1 MLPVAVIGTVM
12 YASVLVLLCVGFTFT
27 HMIEKFPNL
36 AHTSYASIGTV
47 FSFVFVRL
55 WGLNPYLAWPFAALF
70 SGLLAIALY
79 MIIVQPMQRAGVGG
93 IQLTFAMFALTF
105 VINAL
110 IAIFSYRVMVAFR
123 FRTFGFVLRG
133 YDFTFMGHP
142 GVLTTAPLIA
152 VTIVALIHFFL
163 TRTKF
168 GIAIRAATED
178 PKLASS
184 LGVNIFHVHIT
195 SWFLTGAL
203 AGLAG
208 AVIPLWYSTRLGG
221 SDELMINVL
230 AGSVLGGL
238 DSIYGAVLG
247 GAFLAYTQRLMPMML
262 VRAFGVW
269 VANYIPLMP
278 IIVVVSVQLLMPD
291 GIAGVLTSNSGPVG
305 RLKRRMNSL
314 LGRR

>member
-1 MLPVAVIGTVM
+1 MLPVAVIGAVM

-79 MIIVQPMQRAGVGG
+79 MLIVQPMQRAGSGG

-123 FRTFGFVLRG
+123 FRTLGFILRR

-142 GVLTTAPLIA
+142 GVLITAPLTAI
-152 VTIVALIHFFL
+152 TIVSLIHLFL

-184 LGVNIFHVHIT
+184 LGVNIFHVHLV
-195 SWFLTGAL
+195 SWFLTGGL

-208 AVIPLWYSTRLGG
+208 AVIPLWYATPLGG

-247 GAFLAYTQRLMPMML
+247 GAFLAYTQRLMPGML
-262 VRAFGVW
+262 VKAFGVW

-291 GIAGVLTSNSGPVG
+291 GIAGFLTSDSGLVM

>member
-1 MLPVAVIGTVM
+1 MLTATAIGTIM
-12 YASVLVLLCVGFTFT
+12 YASVLVLLCIGFTFT
-27 HMIEKFPNL
+27 HMMEKFPNL

-47 FSFVFVRL
+47 FTFTFVRL
-55 WGLNPYLAWPFAALF
+55 WGFNPYLAWPLAAFL
-70 SGLLAIALY
+70 SGLIGVAFYLL
-79 MIIVQPMQRAGVGG
+79 IVQPMHRAGAGG
-93 IQLTFAMFALTF
+93 IRLTFAMFALTF

-110 IAIFSYRVMVAFR
+110 IAVYSFWILI
-123 FRTFGFVLRG
+123 TFHYSSLGFVLRR
-133 YDFTFMGHP
+133 YDFTFMGLP
-142 GVLTTAPLIA
+142 GVLIVAPLTSLTL
-152 VTIVALIHFFL
+152 VTVIHLFL
-163 TRTKF
+163 TRTRF
-168 GIAIRAATED
+168 GIAVKATTED
-178 PKLASS
+178 PNLASS
-184 LGVNIFHVHIT
+184 LGVNIFHVHLA

-208 AVIPLWYSTRLGG
+208 AVLPLWYSTRLGG

-247 GAFLAYTQRLMPMML
+247 GIFLAYTQRLMPGML

-269 VANYIPLMP
+269 VANYITLMP

-291 GIAGVLTSNSGPVG
+291 GIAGVLMSDSGPVG
-305 RLKRRMNSL
+305 RLKRRMNGL

>member
-79 MIIVQPMQRAGVGG
+79 MIIVQPMQRAGVGS

-142 GVLTTAPLIA
+142 GVLMTAPLIA
-152 VTIVALIHFFL
+152 VTIVVLIHLFL

-168 GIAIRAATED
+168 GIAIRASTED

-247 GAFLAYTQRLMPMML
+247 GAFLAYTQRLMPGML

-278 IIVVVSVQLLMPD
+278 IIVVVSVLLLMPD
-291 GIAGVLTSNSGPVG
+291 GIAGVLTLDSGLVG
-305 RLKRRMNSL
+305 RLKRRMSGF

>member
-1 MLPVAVIGTVM
+1 MLPVAVIGAVM

-79 MIIVQPMQRAGVGG
+79 MLIVQPMQRAGVGG

-123 FRTFGFVLRG
+123 FRTFGFVLRR
-133 YDFTFMGHP
+133 YDFIFMGHP
-142 GVLTTAPLIA
+142 GVLITAPLTA
-152 VTIVALIHFFL
+152 VIIVVLIYLFL

-168 GIAIRAATED
+168 GVAIRAATED

-247 GAFLAYTQRLMPMML
+247 GAFLAYTQRLMPGML
-262 VRAFGVW
+262 VKAFGVW
-269 VANYIPLMP
+269 VANYVPLMP
-278 IIVVVSVQLLMPD
+278 IIVVVSVLLLMPD
-291 GIAGVLTSNSGPVG
+291 GIAGVLTSDSGPVG
-305 RLKRRMNSL
+305 RLKRKTNSL
-314 LGRR
+314 FGWR

>member
-1 MLPVAVIGTVM
+1 M

-142 GVLTTAPLIA
+142 GVLMTAPLIA
-152 VTIVALIHFFL
+152 VTIVVLIHLFL

-168 GIAIRAATED
+168 GIAIRASTED

-247 GAFLAYTQRLMPMML
+247 GAFLAYTQRLMPGML

-278 IIVVVSVQLLMPD
+278 IIVVVSVLLLMPD
-291 GIAGVLTSNSGPVG
+291 GIAGVLTLDSGLVG
-305 RLKRRMNSL
+305 RLKRRMSGF

>member
-1 MLPVAVIGTVM
+1 M

-79 MIIVQPMQRAGVGG
+79 MIIVQPMQRAGVGS

-142 GVLTTAPLIA
+142 GVLMTAPLIA
-152 VTIVALIHFFL
+152 VTIVVLIHLFL

-168 GIAIRAATED
+168 GIAIRASTED

-247 GAFLAYTQRLMPMML
+247 GAFLAYTQRLMPGML

-278 IIVVVSVQLLMPD
+278 IIVVVSVLLLMPD
-291 GIAGVLTSNSGPVG
+291 GIAGVLTLDSGLVG
-305 RLKRRMNSL
+305 RLKRRMSGF

>member
-1 MLPVAVIGTVM
+1 MLPVAVIGAVM

-55 WGLNPYLAWPFAALF
+55 WGLNPYFAWPFAALF
-70 SGLLAIALY
+70 CGILAIALY
-79 MIIVQPMQRAGVGG
+79 MLIVQPMQRAGVGG
-93 IQLTFAMFALTF
+93 IHLTFAMFALTF

-142 GVLTTAPLIA
+142 GVLVMAPLIA
-152 VTIVALIHFFL
+152 VTIVALIHLFL

-168 GIAIRAATED
+168 GIAIRATTED

-184 LGVNIFHVHIT
+184 LGVNIFHVHIV

-247 GAFLAYTQRLMPMML
+247 GAFLAYTQRLMPSML
-262 VRAFGVW
+262 VKAFGIW

-278 IIVVVSVQLLMPD
+278 IIVVISVQLLMPD
-291 GIAGVLTSNSGPVG
+291 GIAGVLTSNSRPVK
-305 RLKRRMNSL
+305 RLKRRINTL

>member
-79 MIIVQPMQRAGVGG
+79 MIIVQPMQRAGVGS

-142 GVLTTAPLIA
+142 GVLMTAPLIA
-152 VTIVALIHFFL
+152 VTIVVLIHLFL

-168 GIAIRAATED
+168 GIAIRASTED

-247 GAFLAYTQRLMPMML
+247 GAFLAYTQRLMPGML

-278 IIVVVSVQLLMPD
+278 IIVVVSVLLLMPD
-291 GIAGVLTSNSGPVG
+291 GIAGVLMLDSGLVG
-305 RLKRRMNSL
+305 RLKRRMSGF

>member
-142 GVLTTAPLIA
+142 GVLMTAPLIA
-152 VTIVALIHFFL
+152 VTIVVLIHLFL

-168 GIAIRAATED
+168 GIAIRASTED

-247 GAFLAYTQRLMPMML
+247 GAFLAYTQRLMPGML

-278 IIVVVSVQLLMPD
+278 IIVVVSVLLLMPD
-291 GIAGVLTSNSGPVG
+291 GIAGVLTLDSGLVG
-305 RLKRRMNSL
+305 RLKRRMSGF

>member
-79 MIIVQPMQRAGVGG
+79 MIIVQPMQRAGVGS

-142 GVLTTAPLIA
+142 GVLMTAPLIA
-152 VTIVALIHFFL
+152 VTIVVLIHLFL

-168 GIAIRAATED
+168 GIAIRASTED

-247 GAFLAYTQRLMPMML
+247 GVFLAYTQRLMPGML

-278 IIVVVSVQLLMPD
+278 IIVVVSVLLLMPD
-291 GIAGVLTSNSGPVG
+291 GIAGVLTLDSGLVG
-305 RLKRRMNSL
+305 RLKRRMSGF

>member
-1 MLPVAVIGTVM
+1 M

-79 MIIVQPMQRAGVGG
+79 MLIVQPMQRAGVGG

-123 FRTFGFVLRG
+123 FRTFGFVLRR
-133 YDFTFMGHP
+133 YDFIFMGHP
-142 GVLTTAPLIA
+142 GVLITAPLTA
-152 VTIVALIHFFL
+152 VIIVVLIYLFL

-168 GIAIRAATED
+168 GVAIRAATED

-247 GAFLAYTQRLMPMML
+247 GAFLAYTQRLMPGML
-262 VRAFGVW
+262 VKAFGVW
-269 VANYIPLMP
+269 VANYVPLMP
-278 IIVVVSVQLLMPD
+278 IIVVVSVLLLMPD
-291 GIAGVLTSNSGPVG
+291 GIAGVLTSDSGPVG
-305 RLKRRMNSL
+305 RLKRKTNSL
-314 LGRR
+314 FGWR

>member
-1 MLPVAVIGTVM
+1 M

-142 GVLTTAPLIA
+142 GVLITAPLIA
-152 VTIVALIHFFL
+152 VTIVALIYLFL

-247 GAFLAYTQRLMPMML
+247 GAFLAYTQRLMPGML

-278 IIVVVSVQLLMPD
+278 IIVVVSVLLLMPD
-291 GIAGVLTSNSGPVG
+291 GIAGVLESDSGPVG

-314 LGRR
+314 LWRR